1 MKENTK
7 PEITEEYIRQEIE
20 KITKQ
25 VEENP
30 LSKEEFAVQ
39 FVEKSNELG
48 LKHSFTFDEAWEM
61 GIAIRN
67 KIKFRNHITKFE
79 EDLRNHPDALIDKH
93 LLKINPLK
101 HTFADGC
108 YIREIFNPA
117 GELIVTKIHKQKHPF
132 FLMKGKMSIL
142 TEKGIE
148 HIEAPYHGITV
159 PGTKRIIYAHTDCL
173 FITVHATNHT
183 NIDTIEKE
191 IIAEDFN
198 DPAIK
203 KEDIDILLSTIKI
216 KNKINNK

>member
-1 MKENTK
+1 MKENTN
-7 PEITEEYIRQEIE
+7 PEITEEYIRQEIA

-30 LSKEEFAVQ
+30 LSKEECALQ
-39 FVEKSNELG
+39 FVEKSKEFG

-67 KIKFRNHITKFE
+67 KIKFRNHITKLE
-79 EDLRNHPDALIDKH
+79 EDLMVYPSALVGESLHKY
-93 LLKINPLK
+93 NPLK
-101 HTFADGC
+101 HSFADGC

-132 FLMKGKMSIL
+132 FLIKGKMSIL
-142 TEKGIE
+142 TENGVE

-159 PGTKRIIYAHTDCL
+159 PGTKRVIFTHTDCV

-183 NIDTIEKE
+183 DIDIIEKE

-198 DPAIK
+198 DPIIE
-203 KEDIDILLSTIKI
+203 KEDIDMLMGIIKD
-216 KNKINNK
+216 KNKQ